1 VIGVCT
7 DSNAQLPLTVARK
20 LDVEIV
26 PLSVT
31 VDGVD
36 HLEGVDLDADTF
48 YAHFEGDGRPAVST
62 AAPGPGRFVR
72 AYEQLIGRGATEIVS
87 VHIGSAVSG
96 TCNAARVA
104 ARDLAI
110 PVHVVDTGAA
120 SFVVACATIEAAN
133 ALAAGGSVDDAVA
146 RALETA
152 ASAGNVFCV
161 NALDLARRGG
171 RLARDADADAVD
183 RTDRVPVLS
192 MRGGEMR
199 PIGDAA
205 TIDEAV
211 ALMRDDIVRDATRRR
226 VAVGVSDKTSFAIG
240 DALAAALGG
249 VAGIADVMRY
259 RVGPSVGVHTGP
271 GTAGAVYYEL
281 SD

>member
-7 DSNAQLPLTVARK
+7 DSNAQLPLSVARD
-20 LDVEIV
+20 LDIQVV
-26 PLSVT
+26 PLSVMI
-31 VDGVD
+31 DGVD

-48 YAHFEGDGRPAVST
+48 YAHFEGEGRPAVST
-62 AAPGPGRFVR
+62 AAPGPGQFLR
-72 AYEQLIGRGATEIVS
+72 AYEQLVARGASEIVS

-96 TCNAARVA
+96 TCNSARVA

-133 ALAAGGSVDDAVA
+133 ALAAGGSVDDAMT
-146 RALETA
+146 RALDTA

-171 RLARDADADAVD
+171 RLAPDADADAVD
-183 RTDRVPVLS
+183 RDRVPVLS
-192 MRGGEMR
+192 LRGGEMR

-205 TIDEAV
+205 TVDEAV

-226 VAVGVSDKTSFAIG
+226 VAVGVSDQSSFPIG
-240 DALAAALGG
+240 NALAAALGG
-249 VAGIADVMRY
+249 VPGIADVMRY